1 MFAVIKTGGKQYKVA
16 NGDKITIERLVGIEG
31 QTVFFSEILMLGNGA
46 DVTIGA
52 PTIVGAGVEATLVL
66 QARGPKVIS
75 FKKRRRQNS
84 MRKRGHRQDLSV
96 VEITKI
102 IASGATAPT
111 QTAVK
116 AVSASAGKM
125 DSTNLSLISGIGPT
139 IEKKL
144 RAAGVLNWEQIASW
158 SDADLASWNEKLE
171 LRNRAIR
178 EEWVEQAKELL
189 AGKAPRAKADQVELK
204 SGKDY

>member
-1 MFAVIKTGGKQYKVA
+1 
-16 NGDKITIERLVGIEG
+16 
-31 QTVFFSEILMLGNGA
+31 
-46 DVTIGA
+46 
-52 PTIVGAGVEATLVL
+52 
-66 QARGPKVIS
+66 
-75 FKKRRRQNS
+75 

-102 IASGATAPT
+102 IASGAKAPT
-111 QTAVK
+111 ATAVK
-116 AVSASAGKM
+116 APAASKPVAAVSASAGKM
-125 DSTNLSLISGIGPT
+125 DTSNLSLISGIGPT

-171 LRNRAIR
+171 LRNRATR

-189 AGKAPRAKADQVELK
+189 AGKAPRAKVDQVELK